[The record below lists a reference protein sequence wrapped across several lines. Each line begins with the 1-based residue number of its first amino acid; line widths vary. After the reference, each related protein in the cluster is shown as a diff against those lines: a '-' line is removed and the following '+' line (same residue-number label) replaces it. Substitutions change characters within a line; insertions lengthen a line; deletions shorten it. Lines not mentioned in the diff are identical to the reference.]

1 MLREPRPARWW
12 IVLAAIL
19 VGGTVYAVA
28 WWLLRSLP
36 PLPTVADEVTARQGA
51 IQTALAVGA
60 GIGAAI
66 TVMLTF
72 RRLRH

>member
-1 MLREPRPARWW
+1 M
-12 IVLAAIL
+12 
-19 VGGTVYAVA
+19 A